1 MLILS
6 LHEMT
11 LTFRSAFF
19 DLHEFVLQNPD
30 FHELYK
36 TSRAALEATVRM
48 VIDVARS
55 FNQRAPTIDLEVL
68 PPRCSHL
75 ARAAQHLIAISD
87 NVAYEESKST
97 LSEIRKMLTG
107 LDRRWRMA
115 GRYICP
121 QMTALD

>member
-30 FHELYK
+30 FHELYE

-48 VIDVARS
+48 VVDVARS